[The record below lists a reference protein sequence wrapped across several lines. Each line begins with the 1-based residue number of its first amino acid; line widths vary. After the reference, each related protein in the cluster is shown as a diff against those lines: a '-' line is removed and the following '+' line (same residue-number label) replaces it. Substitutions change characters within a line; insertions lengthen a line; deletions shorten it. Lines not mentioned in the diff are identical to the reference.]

1 MIANYI
7 EVLNPTG
14 KVNNREVARVAS
26 IGDLDNKVI
35 GLIDNGKPNYDIF
48 LARLEELLN
57 QKFKLT
63 NIVNVRK
70 IGNNTG
76 VPLDHGE
83 LEKLAAECQVVINGI
98 CD

>member
-1 MIANYI
+1 MTDNYI
-7 EVLNPTG
+7 DVFNPTG
-14 KVNNREVARVAS
+14 KVNNQEIARVAS

-48 LARLEELLN
+48 LARLEELLSH
-57 QKFKLT
+57 KFNLA
-63 NIVNVRK
+63 NIINVK
-70 IGNNTG
+70 KVENDTG
-76 VPLDHGE
+76 APLNRGE